1 MKTTCVLVPT
11 AGVKLPCETGVGTE
25 RIVGFDSV
33 AVELR
38 GVDGTGR
45 AEAEFCTE
53 VSSDG
58 CVGAGTERGERAI
71 GGGSMSAVKSLD
83 AFGGRGPGWTRNEE
97 RAF

>member
-1 MKTTCVLVPT
+1 MG
-11 AGVKLPCETGVGTE
+11 AE

-33 AVELR
+33 EIELR

-45 AEAEFCTE
+45 AEAEFCKGVT
-53 VSSDG
+53 SG
-58 CVGAGTERGERAI
+58 CVGGGTDRGEGAI
-71 GGGSMSAVKSLD
+71 GGGSIRAVKSLD